1 MASDVVYLQ
10 IRHSSGRGGKQ
21 AWGGQGVGG
30 RGGRAQGQTFI
41 VPPPPAQPVAV
52 PGGSRVRMRRGA
64 AEEADRT
71 LAESFNRGEIVEQQK
86 KSKKKKQHQQQMQLK
101 KAAKKKKPSRKKK
114 KKVMRWKTFKKELVY
129 VKDVAAFLEIVR
141 EERGIPVDEAIV
153 RLAIDGGQG
162 LLKIVANLFSR

>member
-21 AWGGQGVGG
+21 ARGGQGVGG

-71 LAESFNRGEIVEQQK
+71 LDESFDRGEIVEQQK

-101 KAAKKKKPSRKKK
+101 KASKKKKTSRKK
-114 KKVMRWKTFKKELVY
+114 R
-129 VKDVAAFLEIVR
+129 R
-141 EERGIPVDEAIV
+141 R
-153 RLAIDGGQG
+153 
-162 LLKIVANLFSR
+162 S